1 MEEKMKIKLKTLAA
15 GIIGFIA
22 FGFIACDNTLPHEHS
37 YGDWQTV
44 KVPTCTENG
53 KEERS
58 CECGEKETRDVKAKG
73 HSFGDWTT
81 VEDPTCTEKGRK
93 ERSCDCGEIDFE
105 EILAA
110 GHDLEKDEFGNV
122 VMNSVETAPTCMR
135 KGKGKAT
142 CNTCGEVDVDID
154 IDPDAHEEGKMHY
167 DMSHNK
173 FGINH
178 RDCINTDE
186 DGNQCQYTYGKGVWS
201 ALD

>member
-1 MEEKMKIKLKTLAA
+1 MKIKLKTLAVA
-15 GIIGFIA
+15 GIIGFTA
-22 FGFIACDNTLPHEHS
+22 FGFIACNNMSLHEHS

-44 KVPTCTENG
+44 KAPTCTENG

-73 HSFGDWTT
+73 HSYGDWTT

-93 ERSCDCGEIDFE
+93 ERSCDCGEKDFE

-122 VMNSVETAPTCMR
+122 IMNSVETAPTCMR

-154 IDPDAHEEGKMHY
+154 IDPDAHDYLQLCADDNCSIWDFHQ
-167 DMSHNK
+167 HC
-173 FGINH
+173 NH
-178 RDCINTDE
+178 TDE
-186 DGNQCQYTYGKGVWS
+186 NKTPCSVIKY
-201 ALD
+201 L